1 MKATARPYGGLDD
14 AQRLANMLVATRA
27 SLGHGCWHVGDLVW
41 RLFLHARHY
50 DLGQTV
56 RLWVDPGGDLLGF
69 AVITPASAGG
79 PAYFE
84 LQVHPGARGQGLEE
98 LMLDWVEGAAG
109 PACRLVAEPGVY
121 DDDVAQI
128 ETLVQRGFERVAG
141 DSLLLLRPLDAP
153 IPEPILPAGFDLRPL
168 AGPHE
173 AAERASAQRDAFH
186 PSRTSDEHYRRLM
199 DTPGYDRDL
208 DLVAVAP
215 DGTFAAFCLAWRDG
229 ANRVGLFE
237 PVGTRA
243 AYRRLGLARALLLV
257 GMERQRSAGM
267 ESVVVGPISQEEDEA
282 LGLYR
287 SVGFGEIRRVFAYVQ
302 ERG

>member
-14 AQRLANMLVATRA
+14 TRRMAEMLVATRA

-56 RLWVDPGGDLLGF
+56 RLWVGPGGDLLGF
-69 AVITPASAGG
+69 AVVTPAPAGG
-79 PAYFE
+79 AAYFE

-98 LMLDWVEGAAG
+98 QMLGWIEAVAG
-109 PACRLVAEPGVY
+109 PARRLVAEPGVY
-121 DDDVAQI
+121 DDDAAQI
-128 ETLVQRGFERVAG
+128 DALLRRGFERAEG
-141 DSLLLLRPLDAP
+141 DSLLLLHPLDAP
-153 IPEPILPAGFDLRPL
+153 VPEPVLPAGFQLRAV

-173 AAERASAQRDAFH
+173 AAARAASQRDAFH
-186 PSRTSDEHYRRLM
+186 PSRTSDEHYRCLM
-199 DTPGYDRDL
+199 DTPGYDRNL

-215 DGTFAAFCLAWRDG
+215 DGTFAAFCLAWLDG
-229 ANRVGLFE
+229 VNGVGLFE
-237 PVGTRA
+237 PVGTRVT
-243 AYRRLGLARALLLV
+243 YRRLGLARAVLLA

-267 ESVVVGPISQEEDEA
+267 EGVVVGPVSLGEKEA

-287 SVGFGEIRRVFAYVQ
+287 SVGFGEIRRVFAYVK
-302 ERG
+302 ECC